1 MADDIIAGRLR
12 GVRVLVVV
20 DDNDDNRDLAV
31 TALSYSGALVTT
43 ASSAREALPLTP
55 AVDVVVT
62 DMSMPGEDGERLLAQ
77 VEQSRRPIPVI
88 VLTGLDRRYF
98 TGDKFAR
105 VLRKPF
111 DLWHLCQEILA
122 VLGGGAGPISAGAD
136 TD

>member
-1 MADDIIAGRLR
+1 MTSSPGACVASAFSSSSTTTTTIEIW
-12 GVRVLVVV
+12 
-20 DDNDDNRDLAV
+20 V